1 MMFKKE
7 FITETIK
14 TVLIAFVL
22 AFLLIKFIMVPCVV
36 EGTSM
41 YPILQE
47 NDFGYSFIITRN
59 IKIDRFDIVVIQVGD
74 EENSKLLVKR
84 VIGLPNETITYTDNK
99 LYING
104 EYIEESF
111 LNSSVLTNDFT
122 VTINDDEYFCLGDNR
137 PLSRDSR
144 FYGAFNKEDILST
157 HMFVIY
163 PFKDFGLKD

>member
-84 VIGLPNETITYTDNK
+84 VDF
-99 LYING
+99 YI
-104 EYIEESF
+104 YS
-111 LNSSVLTNDFT
+111 
-122 VTINDDEYFCLGDNR
+122 Y
-137 PLSRDSR
+137 
-144 FYGAFNKEDILST
+144 
-157 HMFVIY
+157 H
-163 PFKDFGLKD
+163 

>member
-99 LYING
+99 FPG
-104 EYIEESF
+104 EDRVILFIKS
-111 LNSSVLTNDFT
+111 LGKNSRVNP
-122 VTINDDEYFCLGDNR
+122 CL
-137 PLSRDSR
+137 
-144 FYGAFNKEDILST
+144 F
-157 HMFVIY
+157 
-163 PFKDFGLKD
+163 